1 MLSYSEESKKG
12 TFYLIN
18 IIPTWK
24 SGLNYAKVRI
34 NSIEFKLFDRDN
46 QKFIVILP
54 VLQIFHYTNP
64 DCFMDDLRDMI
75 KTVDEREKYTK
86 QKLNRYLKRFDI
98 Y

>member
-46 QKFIVILP
+46 
-54 VLQIFHYTNP
+54 
-64 DCFMDDLRDMI
+64 
-75 KTVDEREKYTK
+75 
-86 QKLNRYLKRFDI
+86 
-98 Y
+98 